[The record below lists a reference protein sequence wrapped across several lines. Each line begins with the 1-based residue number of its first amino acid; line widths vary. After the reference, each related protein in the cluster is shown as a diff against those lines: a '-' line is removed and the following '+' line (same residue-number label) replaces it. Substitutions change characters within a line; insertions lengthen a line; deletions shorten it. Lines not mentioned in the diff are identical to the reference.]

1 MNSIL
6 GQTKEV
12 RCEQSWVWLQNGDFK
27 MDRNSDSYST
37 KSEYKNKLS

>member
-1 MNSIL
+1 MASIL

-27 MDRNSDSYST
+27 METEILIVTAQNHIEQT
-37 KSEYKNKLS
+37 